1 LEQKWPQTL
10 WIVRHGQSA
19 GNVAR
24 DAAELGGLAMIALAH
39 RDVDVPLSALGEQQA
54 SALGD
59 WFAALPRDQRPDVVL
74 SSPYV
79 RARQTAD
86 RVLDALRAQGRHRS
100 ADDETIAC
108 VRDERLRE
116 KEFGILDRL
125 TPLGIR
131 AKYPELAEQR
141 LHVGKFYFRPPG
153 GESWC
158 DVILRLRSFLEM
170 LTREYRG
177 DRVLVVAH
185 QVIVNCV
192 RYLLERLDEE
202 QILTIDRLGD
212 VPNCGITSYAFDPRA
227 GRRGKL
233 VLQLENFV
241 SPLREA
247 GTPVTAEPDRPAA
260 PKS

>member
-1 LEQKWPQTL
+1 MEQKWPQTL

-24 DAAELGGLAMIALAH
+24 DAAEIGGLATIDIAD
-39 RDVDVPLSALGEQQA
+39 RDVDVPLSPLGEQQA
-54 SALGD
+54 DALGD
-59 WFAALPRDQRPDVVL
+59 WFAALPPAQQPEIVL

-79 RARQTAD
+79 RACQTGD
-86 RVLDALRAQGRHRS
+86 RVLAALRAHRN
-100 ADDETIAC
+100 AAGDGDIAC

-131 AKYPELAEQR
+131 AKYPDLAEQR
-141 LHVGKFYFRPPG
+141 AHVGKFYFRPPG

-158 DVILRLRSFLEM
+158 DVILRLRSLLDM

-185 QVIVNCV
+185 QVIVNCL
-192 RYLLERLDEE
+192 RYLLERLDED
-202 QILTIDRLGD
+202 QILAIDRLGD
-212 VPNCGITSYAFDPRA
+212 VPNCGITSYAFDARA
-227 GRRGKL
+227 GRHGKL

-247 GTPVTAEPDRPAA
+247 GAPVTAEPDLPVA